1 MTYYLTATSPLV
13 FTTQKAEKVTESM
26 ITDMLELLL
35 RREYEMYEAKEAAS
49 NVNYWIQADSLY
61 LEVSEVPQK
70 EPTQEQIQAWVDETM
85 WFTELGQRLR
95 SQVGAPLHQQSK
107 EETYLTDE
115 TTLSD
120 LMEGWTHPSE
130 QDSAGPELHSQFS
143 SPNNSED

>member
-35 RREYEMYEAKEAAS
+35 RREYEMYSPEEAAA
-49 NVNYWIQADSLY
+49 NVNYWIQTDSLY
-61 LEVSEVPQK
+61 REVSEAPNE
-70 EPTQEQIQAWVDETM
+70 EPRPEQIQAWVDETM

-95 SQVGAPLHQQSK
+95 SQVGAPLHEQEAS
-107 EETYLTDE
+107 ETFLTEE

-120 LMEGWTHPSE
+120 LMEGWTYPSE
-130 QDSAGPELHSQFS
+130 GDHGQVSKYD
-143 SPNNSED
+143 D

>member
-13 FTTQKAEKVTESM
+13 FTTQKAEKVEEWM
-26 ITDMLELLL
+26 IPAMLEYLLKQ
-35 RREYEMYEAKEAAS
+35 EYELYEAKEAAD

-61 LEVSEVPQK
+61 REVSEVPK
-70 EPTQEQIQAWVDETM
+70 EEPSPEQIQSWVNEVM

-95 SQVGAPLHQQSK
+95 SQVGAPLHEQEAS
-107 EETYLTDE
+107 ETFLTEE

-130 QDSAGPELHSQFS
+130 QDSAGPELHSRLS
-143 SPNNSED
+143 SPQSSEG

>member
-61 LEVSEVPQK
+61 REVSEVPQK

-95 SQVGAPLHQQSK
+95 SQVGAPLYQQSK

-130 QDSAGPELHSQFS
+130 QDSAGPELHSRLSGPQS
-143 SPNNSED
+143 NEA

>member
-13 FTTQKAEKVTESM
+13 FTTQQAEKVTESM

-35 RREYEMYEAKEAAS
+35 RREYEMYSPEEAAA
-49 NVNYWIQADSLY
+49 NVNYWIQTDSLY
-61 LEVSEVPQK
+61 REVSEALNE
-70 EPTQEQIQAWVDETM
+70 EPSPEQIQAWVNEVM

-95 SQVGAPLHQQSK
+95 SQVGAPLHEQEAS
-107 EETYLTDE
+107 ETFLTEE

-130 QDSAGPELHSQFS
+130 QDSAGPELHSQAMGLL
-143 SPNNSED
+143 

>member
-13 FTTQKAEKVTESM
+13 FTTQQAEKVTESM

-35 RREYEMYEAKEAAS
+35 RREYEMYSPEEAAA

-61 LEVSEVPQK
+61 REVSEAPNE
-70 EPTQEQIQAWVDETM
+70 EPRPEQIQAWVDETM

-120 LMEGWTHPSE
+120 LMEGWTYPSE
-130 QDSAGPELHSQFS
+130 QDSAGPELHSRLS
-143 SPNNSED
+143 SQQSSEA